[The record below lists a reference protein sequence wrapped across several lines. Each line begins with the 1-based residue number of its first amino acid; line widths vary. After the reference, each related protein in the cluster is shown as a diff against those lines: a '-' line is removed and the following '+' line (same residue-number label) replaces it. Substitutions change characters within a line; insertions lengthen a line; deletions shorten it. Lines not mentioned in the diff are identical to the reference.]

1 MTNCGIEDRSSRE
14 TFYRFRTEMRKA
26 PGSSGGRRT
35 RGRGLRQR
43 QVSSHPEFAVS
54 MERTIQIFR
63 YPGCST
69 GFESVTIGNRHNGA
83 SGLSKFLEF
92 LRTASKAAIETS
104 NSVVILVIADLGSA
118 TGAASTQPNH

>member
-1 MTNCGIEDRSSRE
+1 
-14 TFYRFRTEMRKA
+14 MRKA

-35 RGRGLRQR
+35 RGRRLGQR

-63 YPGCST
+63 YLGCST